1 MPQLQRR
8 TRKAGLPTFV
18 DVLRDIPYVF
28 RASTTAR
35 FAMCGLIGVLV
46 YLFVG
51 RLIDPGFTDYWWYQV
66 FQTSLTLVIVVLLNA
81 AFADEGGIAF
91 QTHVV
96 VVGATLADTLGTAGH
111 LYDRWAPYD
120 KLVHF
125 ASGAAFAAGAYQ
137 ALNFLHRRGVL
148 DWSIARRGL
157 IAAATSIMTVGIM
170 WELYEYLSDAI
181 FKSGRVQSRIDT
193 YGDLVA
199 DTLGA
204 LVAVAVIY
212 HYEWRYEQS
221 EEAQHR
227 QGLPTTTMSLPEPE
241 APYFRPT
248 LATQEHDYA
257 LHHLPGRSM
266 DD

>member
-1 MPQLQRR
+1 MPQRQRR
-8 TRKAGLPTFV
+8 TQSAALPTFG

-35 FAMCGLIGVLV
+35 FAMCGLMGVLV

-66 FQTSLTLVIVVLLNA
+66 FQTSLTLVIVALLNA
-81 AFADEGGIAF
+81 AFADEGGMAI

-96 VVGATLADTLGTAGH
+96 VVGATLADTIGTAGH
-111 LYDRWAPYD
+111 LYDRWGPYD

-137 ALNFLHRRGVL
+137 ALNFLHRRGAL

-157 IAAATSIMTVGIM
+157 IAAATSILTVGVI
-170 WELYEYLSDAI
+170 WELYEYLSDVV
-181 FKSGRVQSRIDT
+181 FSSGRVQSRADT
-193 YGDLVA
+193 FGDLIA

-204 LVAVAVIY
+204 LLAVAVIY
-212 HYEWRYEQS
+212 HYEWQYEQS
-221 EEAQHR
+221 PQAVPDGVVLQLGE
-227 QGLPTTTMSLPEPE
+227 PEPSV
-241 APYFRPT
+241 FRSP
-248 LATQEHDYA
+248 LAQRERDYA

>member
-8 TRKAGLPTFV
+8 KRAPGLPTFG

-35 FAMCGLIGVLV
+35 FAICGLLGVLV

-51 RLIDPGFTDYWWYQV
+51 RMIEPNFTDYWWYQV
-66 FQTSLTLVIVVLLNA
+66 FQTSITLVIVVLLNA
-81 AFADEGGIAF
+81 AFADEGGMAI

-96 VVGATLADTLGTAGH
+96 VVGATLADTIGTAGH
-111 LYDRWAPYD
+111 LYDKWAPYD

-137 ALNFLHRRGVL
+137 ALNLLHRRGVL
-148 DWSIARRGL
+148 SLTIARRGL
-157 IAAATSIMTVGIM
+157 IAASTSILIAGVA
-170 WELYEYLSDAI
+170 WESYEYLSDAL
-181 FKSGRVQSRIDT
+181 FKSGRVQSPVDT
-193 YGDLVA
+193 FGDLIA

-204 LVAVAVIY
+204 FLAVAVIY
-212 HYEWRYEQS
+212 HYEWLYKRSVESGQEQ
-221 EEAQHR
+221 AR
-227 QGLPTTTMSLPEPE
+227 PSLALAEPD
-241 APYFRPT
+241 PQLLRPS
-248 LATQEHDYA
+248 LAHHERDYV
-257 LHHLPGRSM
+257 LRHLPGRSM